1 MTRKFTLLNIA
12 AACLIIFMFVVTIL
26 NYKKSNNG
34 WDTFTFFMAAGFSSL
49 LFILDY
55 FIQTKIKTTLK
66 LFIVE
71 LLALII
77 LSGLGILITNS

>member
-34 WDTFTFFMAAGFSSL
+34 WDIFTFFMAASFSFL

>member
-1 MTRKFTLLNIA
+1 MTRKFTLSNLA

-34 WDTFTFFMAAGFSSL
+34 WDIFTFFMAAGFSSL
-49 LFILDY
+49 LFILNY

-77 LSGLGILITNS
+77 L